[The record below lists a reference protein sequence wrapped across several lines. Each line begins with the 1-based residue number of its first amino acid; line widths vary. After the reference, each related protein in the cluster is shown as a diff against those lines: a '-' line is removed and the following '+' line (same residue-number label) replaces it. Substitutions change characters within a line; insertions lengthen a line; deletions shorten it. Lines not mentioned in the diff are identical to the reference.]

1 MLPSFCSQS
10 ITRIR
15 AGVKQSR
22 GSDIPDWDNTTSKDI
37 FPVSVQPSSSTLSSD
52 GRILGLS
59 DSWTVYCNPD
69 VDVLAGDHIEFDG
82 ETYLVN
88 EAPRKWTSP
97 SGLVSSL
104 QFTMVKY
111 RG

>member
-10 ITRIR
+10 ITRLR
-15 AGVKQSR
+15 AGIKNSR
-22 GSDIPDWDNTTSKDI
+22 GSDIPDWEHATSSTI
-37 FPVSVQPSSSTLSSD
+37 SPVSVQPSSSSISMD
-52 GRILGLS
+52 GRVLGVS
-59 DSWTVYCNPD
+59 DSWTVYCNPG

-111 RG
+111 SG